1 MRKQTLMETTSNAY
15 TGGIFVDLSSLS
27 APWSADI
34 DGTLLNL
41 EYYGNHSGR
50 KIISPLVESLLTEDS
65 VTLTAQNQRQLA
77 QLAMAKYGKNW
88 ERLYDTLSL
97 EYNPI
102 NNYEMEETEEE
113 LGTNTGTVSTDNAT
127 TYGKKITHTGTQTDN
142 DETTYGKT
150 VKTDRNTDT
159 KTQTDYGKTEN
170 VSGTDT
176 TQKTDSKTTTPD
188 TTTDTTGQVYAFDSA
203 SWENA
208 DHQTQEQSGTVSE
221 SGSEDITLTTQKT
234 AENGGKDTV
243 GTNETESVTDA
254 TTGTDTASRTRTDD
268 LSDAESGTDD
278 FTGTR
283 TDDLKSTKNRT
294 LTRSG
299 NIGVTTSQQMIESE
313 RNLWLWNFMEI
324 VYADLDKI
332 LTIDVYHI

>member
-1 MRKQTLMETTSNAY
+1 MKKPNLITITNNAY
-15 TGGIFVDLSSLS
+15 IDGIFVDLSALS
-27 APWSADI
+27 APWSAVI
-34 DGTLLNL
+34 DGTVLNM

-50 KIISPLVESLLTEDS
+50 KIISPLVESLLSEDS
-65 VTLTAQNQRQLA
+65 TTLSAQNQRQLA

-102 NNYEMEETEEE
+102 NNYDMKETEEE

-127 TYGKKITHTGTQTDN
+127 TYGKKLTHTGTQTDV
-142 DETTYGKT
+142 DEITYGKT
-150 VKTDRNTDT
+150 VKTDRSTDT
-159 KTQTDYGKTEN
+159 NTQTDYGKTEN
-170 VSGTDT
+170 VSGTET
-176 TQKTDSKTTTPD
+176 TEKTESKTTTPN
-188 TTTDTTGQVYAFDSA
+188 TSTDTTSQVYAFDSG

-221 SGSEDITLTTQKT
+221 STNGNTSETTQRNT
-234 AENGGKDTV
+234 ENGGKDTV
-243 GTNETESVTDA
+243 GTTEIEEVLDA
-254 TTGTDTASRTRTDD
+254 TTGTDTTSRTRTDD

-278 FTGTR
+278 FTGLR

-299 NIGVTTSQQMIESE
+299 NIGVTTSQQMIEAE